1 MNNYYESK
9 DESFKLFKGDCKKII
24 SSLDGKFDMVFAEIP
39 LIFFLV
45 VVIQLKVVK

>member
-24 SSLDGKFDMVFAEIP
+24 SSLDGKFDMVFADP